1 MESMEVRFKIMNGM
15 EQTANLRRGTASR
28 SAANENSAKAH
39 TARPELRL
47 EFRQAPL
54 RNVLQYL
61 RDAAGVVINAQPNV
75 PLHREVDLWREEP
88 VDSQEAISLLRR
100 SLGKQDC
107 TLLQR
112 GRVLKIIKR
121 NDLKKS
127 RIPLPALADSR
138 PAMRCD

>member
-1 MESMEVRFKIMNGM
+1 MNGM
-15 EQTANLRRGTASR
+15 EQTEKLRRKTANT
-28 SAANENSAKAH
+28 AADENSAKANVSLG
-39 TARPELRL
+39 PELKL

-54 RNVLQYL
+54 RNVLKYF

-75 PLHREVDLWREEP
+75 PLHHEVDLWRDGP

-107 TLLQR
+107 ALLQR
-112 GRVLKIIKR
+112 GRFLKIIKR

-127 RIPLPALADSR
+127 RIPLPALADPRQS
-138 PAMRCD
+138 MRCD